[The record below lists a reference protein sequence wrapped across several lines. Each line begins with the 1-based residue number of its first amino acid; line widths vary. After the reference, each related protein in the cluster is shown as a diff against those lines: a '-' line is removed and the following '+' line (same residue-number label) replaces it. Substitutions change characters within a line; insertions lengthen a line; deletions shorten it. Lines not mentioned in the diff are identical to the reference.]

1 MTADRSANDCELL
14 VIAAHPDDA
23 ELCTGG
29 LLLTAAA
36 HGWKTA
42 VADLTR
48 GELGSLGTPEIRAAE
63 ADAAAG
69 VLGLS
74 RRLNLG
80 FPDGAVRDT
89 DDARRKIVRLVR
101 QVRPRIVVTHSLE
114 DHHPDHMGAAQLVK
128 QSFYLCGIRKYLP
141 ELPPWRPHGLLYAL
155 GSRMARPDIVID
167 ISGVIE
173 RRMEA
178 VLCYRS
184 QFDGKPQP
192 GFALRIASNLFLE
205 SHRASLKHWGSL
217 IGAPYGEPYVS
228 ETPIA
233 VADPTF
239 LFGSEPW
246 KNR

>member
-1 MTADRSANDCELL
+1 VTHDGDKSICELL
-14 VIAAHPDDA
+14 VITAHPDDA

-29 LLLTAAA
+29 LLLTVAGR
-36 HGWKTA
+36 GWRTA

-48 GELGSLGTPEIRAAE
+48 GELGSLGTPEIRAYE
-63 ADAAAG
+63 ANAASEILG
-69 VLGLS
+69 VS
-74 RRLNLG
+74 RRLNLEL
-80 FPDGAVRDT
+80 PDGGVRDT
-89 DDARRKIVRLVR
+89 DDARKKIVRLVR
-101 QVRPRIVVTHSLE
+101 ELRPRIVVTHSLE

-141 ELPPWRPHGLLYAL
+141 ELPPWRPHGLLYAFS
-155 GSRMARPDIVID
+155 SRMARPGIILD
-167 ISGVIE
+167 ISDVIE

-184 QFDGKPQP
+184 QFEAEPEP
-192 GFALRIASNLFLE
+192 GFSVRIASSLFLE

-217 IGAPYGEPYVS
+217 IGAAFGEPYVS
-228 ETPIA
+228 EAPIA
-233 VADPTF
+233 VSDPTF

>member
-1 MTADRSANDCELL
+1 
-14 VIAAHPDDA
+14 
-23 ELCTGG
+23 
-29 LLLTAAA
+29 LTAAA

-48 GELGSLGTPEIRAAE
+48 GELGSLGTPEIRAGE
-63 ADAAAG
+63 ADAAAK
-69 VLGLS
+69 VLGLAK
-74 RRLNLG
+74 RVNLE
-80 FPDGAVRDT
+80 FPDGAVRDS
-89 DDARRKIVRLVR
+89 DDARQKIVRLVR

-167 ISGVIE
+167 IGGVIE

-184 QFDGKPQP
+184 QFEAPPEP
-192 GFALRIASNLFLE
+192 GFAVRIASSLFLE

-233 VADPTF
+233 VSDPTF

-246 KNR
+246 KSR

>member
-1 MTADRSANDCELL
+1 MTHDSDNSTCELL
-14 VIAAHPDDA
+14 VITAHPDDA

-36 HGWKTA
+36 HGWRTA

-63 ADAAAG
+63 ANAAAEILE
-69 VLGLS
+69 VS
-74 RRLNLG
+74 RRLNLEL
-80 FPDGAVRDT
+80 PDGGVRDT
-89 DDARRKIVRLVR
+89 DDARKRIVRLVR
-101 QVRPRIVVTHSLE
+101 ELRPRIVVTHSLE

-141 ELPPWRPHGLLYAL
+141 ELPPWRPRGLLYAFS
-155 GSRMARPDIVID
+155 SRMARPDIVVD

-184 QFDGKPQP
+184 QFEAPP
-192 GFALRIASNLFLE
+192 ESGFAVRIASNLFLE

-217 IGAPYGEPYVS
+217 IGAAYGEPYVS
-228 ETPIA
+228 EAPIA
-233 VADPTF
+233 VSDPTF

-246 KNR
+246 KSR

>member
-1 MTADRSANDCELL
+1 MIT
-14 VIAAHPDDA
+14 AHPDDA

-36 HGWKTA
+36 CGWKTA

-48 GELGSLGTPEIRAAE
+48 GELGSLGTPEIRAEE
-63 ADAAAG
+63 AAAAAG

-80 FPDGAVRDT
+80 LPDGAVRDS
-89 DDARRKIVRLVR
+89 DDAREQIVRLVR
-101 QVRPRIVVTHSLE
+101 EVRPRIVVTHSLE

-141 ELPPWRPHGLLYAL
+141 ELPPWRPHGLLYAFS
-155 GSRMARPDIVID
+155 SRMARPGIILD
-167 ISGVIE
+167 ISDVIE

-178 VLCYRS
+178 VRCYRS
-184 QFDGKPQP
+184 QFEAQP
-192 GFALRIASNLFLE
+192 ESGFSVRIASSLFLE

-217 IGAPYGEPYVS
+217 IGAAFGEPYVS
-228 ETPIA
+228 EAPIA
-233 VADPTF
+233 VSDPTF